1 LQILLNHA
9 LAEILRD
16 DEDTDNNPSG
26 YWRARRVP
34 GMQMTLGLLVPQH
47 EYGNIPLPTV
57 KTFKFPGLAALLLHY
72 FRRTIPDSNRYA
84 ALIALLWSK
93 RPRISSGELAVV
105 ANDPEET

>member
-16 DEDTDNNPSG
+16 DEDTDN
-26 YWRARRVP
+26 
-34 GMQMTLGLLVPQH
+34 
-47 EYGNIPLPTV
+47 NIPLPTV